1 MLLIH
6 GGYDGVRA
14 ADRLVPDGDGLPGL
28 DIGEPVVVDYLKYL
42 DLIQP
47 VHGLR
52 GLVVIHEHDALALR
66 AQQMEARQR
75 AHNAVVL
82 VQNRIAAVAA
92 FQHQL
97 AHVVEIIGQ
106 MEADDVPG
114 LADMLD
120 RHRLKDEPSYAPR
133 VERGGDDAGAAV
145 IVGEVYVNI
154 GLADY
159 QAADARFERRLI
171 AADDD
176 AVRLRELWVAVGLRQ
191 GEHNV
196 ARDGLDIAAELVYEL
211 TLKHAQEV
219 EHRKRLDV

>member
-1 MLLIH
+1 
-6 GGYDGVRA
+6 
-14 ADRLVPDGDGLPGL
+14 
-28 DIGEPVVVDYLKYL
+28 
-42 DLIQP
+42 
-47 VHGLR
+47 
-52 GLVVIHEHDALALR
+52 
-66 AQQMEARQR
+66 
-75 AHNAVVL
+75 
-82 VQNRIAAVAA
+82 
-92 FQHQL
+92 
-97 AHVVEIIGQ
+97 

-159 QAADARFERRLI
+159 QAADARFERRVYYLRLI

-211 TLKHAQEV
+211 PLKHAQEV